1 MSLDESS
8 NERLPETTS
17 FPKTNLSLR
26 VTSSTH
32 KLRGGRPEGRIQQ
45 LSTKAETEAP
55 SPTHPRGCCQSCTSI
70 SEPQSPPQALGEL
83 LSPSILPSPANEL
96 PTQIHPR
103 VRQHRD
109 RSWSTFI
116 LTRVAVQFAPCLGA
130 CRSGPQVMAKVGL
143 CLWLLLRLCHPL
155 LSLPPLIGFCAFLQI
170 LFFSVKWGYLGM

>member
-109 RSWSTFI
+109 QEAPLSQSTLQKPGAHREEQVWPTDNRKGVTWGRGRT
-116 LTRVAVQFAPCLGA
+116 LTRGERRRGGD
-130 CRSGPQVMAKVGL
+130 RSG
-143 CLWLLLRLCHPL
+143 
-155 LSLPPLIGFCAFLQI
+155 
-170 LFFSVKWGYLGM
+170 LGDDTTHKNGPS